1 VERKVWE
8 REGVFGFGNLD
19 RMSFV
24 GTSRKR
30 ARMVRKKKE
39 QRRERKRMV
48 WTVESESLRMELTS
62 IMERILLVG
71 SNPVFIL
78 FIYFQ
83 KWNSFILLREILWIF
98 LLFFSLNLIC
108 VFIFIII

>member
-30 ARMVRKKKE
+30 ARMVIKKKKKKS
-39 QRRERKRMV
+39 REEKRKG
-48 WTVESESLRMELTS
+48 WC
-62 IMERILLVG
+62 G
-71 SNPVFIL
+71 
-78 FIYFQ
+78 
-83 KWNSFILLREILWIF
+83 LWR
-98 LLFFSLNLIC
+98 
-108 VFIFIII
+108 VRA

>member
-1 VERKVWE
+1 VEREVWE

-62 IMERILLVG
+62 I
-71 SNPVFIL
+71 N
-78 FIYFQ
+78 
-83 KWNSFILLREILWIF
+83 REENGADFVSWI
-98 LLFFSLNLIC
+98 
-108 VFIFIII
+108 

>member
-30 ARMVRKKKE
+30 ARMVRKKKKKRAE
-39 QRRERKRMV
+39 KRKEKDGV
-48 WTVESESLRMELTS
+48 DCGE
-62 IMERILLVG
+62 
-71 SNPVFIL
+71 
-78 FIYFQ
+78 
-83 KWNSFILLREILWIF
+83 
-98 LLFFSLNLIC
+98 
-108 VFIFIII
+108 

>member
-1 VERKVWE
+1 MERKVWE

-62 IMERILLVG
+62 I
-71 SNPVFIL
+71 N
-78 FIYFQ
+78 
-83 KWNSFILLREILWIF
+83 REENGADFVSWI
-98 LLFFSLNLIC
+98 
-108 VFIFIII
+108 

>member
-30 ARMVRKKKE
+30 ARMVREKKKKAE
-39 QRRERKRMV
+39 KRKEKDGV
-48 WTVESESLRMELTS
+48 DCGE
-62 IMERILLVG
+62 
-71 SNPVFIL
+71 
-78 FIYFQ
+78 
-83 KWNSFILLREILWIF
+83 
-98 LLFFSLNLIC
+98 
-108 VFIFIII
+108 

>member
-1 VERKVWE
+1 VRAWE
-8 REGVFGFGNLD
+8 WNLLAL
-19 RMSFV
+19 
-24 GTSRKR
+24 TE
-30 ARMVRKKKE
+30 KK
-39 QRRERKRMV
+39 
-48 WTVESESLRMELTS
+48 
-62 IMERILLVG
+62 MERILLVG

>member
-1 VERKVWE
+1 M
-8 REGVFGFGNLD
+8 FGFGNLD

-62 IMERILLVG
+62 I
-71 SNPVFIL
+71 N
-78 FIYFQ
+78 
-83 KWNSFILLREILWIF
+83 REENGADFVSWI
-98 LLFFSLNLIC
+98 
-108 VFIFIII
+108 